1 MAQIVAQ
8 ALAAQRG
15 CTVFYLETF
24 SFQAPAL
31 YRRLGYEVAASVAKE
46 AHATGRS
53 LREVVLARGLLD
65 AATLDRALDP
75 RTML

>member
-1 MAQIVAQ
+1 VTPERRRGGIGAALVRRFE

-31 YRRLGYEVAASVAKE
+31 YRRLGYEVAATIAGFAPGVEKHLMVRRQNSS
-46 AHATGRS
+46 R
-53 LREVVLARGLLD
+53 LA
-65 AATLDRALDP
+65 P
-75 RTML
+75 